1 MQTSSR
7 KFLVVAAVLLALG
20 YAIYRF
26 GGMIEGANFS
36 GTKLL
41 HSLKEANPILLLL
54 SLIVIY
60 GCYAVRSLRWQ
71 LFQGNLGNSRFGVI
85 YGMTLAGFAAI
96 FLFGRAGEPVRPLL
110 LARKERLPIADMTG
124 IYALE
129 RIFDIVSAVVVAGI
143 ALLIEKRHVPIAA
156 TSGAFLIAG
165 VLGAIAFLAYFRF
178 TGIARLEG
186 RFAPWLAS
194 AGWRKKSA
202 EVLLGFARGVQMIR
216 SWGELALVMI
226 YSAVHWF
233 MVLLVYIWVSHSF
246 GGKFLEINTGDAML
260 LMAFTLAGS
269 VFQLPLAG
277 GGSQLAAI
285 SVYKF
290 FGMETEAATAAAVVL
305 WLITFAACSFA
316 GVPILV
322 HEGMSF
328 GKLREFAHEKEAT
341 GEDAQYKQGDPA
353 S

>member
-1 MQTSSR
+1 MRKLSS
-7 KFLVVAAVLLALG
+7 KLLVVVVVLLALG
-20 YAIYRF
+20 YAIHRSS
-26 GGMIEGANFS
+26 GMIEGANFS

-41 HSLKEANPILLLL
+41 HSLREANPLLLLL
-54 SLIVIY
+54 SLVVIY

-71 LFQGNLGNSRFGVI
+71 LFQGNLGNSRFGAI

-96 FLFGRAGEPVRPLL
+96 FLLGRAGEPVRPLL

-129 RIFDIVSAVVVAGI
+129 RIFDIASAMIVAGI
-143 ALLIEKRHVPIAA
+143 ALLIEKRHVPIAM
-156 TSGAFLIAG
+156 TTGAVLIAG
-165 VLGAIAFLAYFRF
+165 VLGAIAFLVYFRLK
-178 TGIARLEG
+178 GSAVLEKRL
-186 RFAPWLAS
+186 AVWLTS
-194 AGWRKKSA
+194 AGWRKKGA
-202 EVLLGFARGVQMIR
+202 EVLLGFMRGVQMIR
-216 SWGELALVMI
+216 SWGELTLVVI

-290 FGMETEAATAAAVVL
+290 LGMETEPATAAAVVL

-316 GVPILV
+316 GVPILI

-328 GKLREFAHEKEAT
+328 GKLRELAHEKEAA
-341 GEDAQYKQGDPA
+341 GEAAQ
-353 S
+353 